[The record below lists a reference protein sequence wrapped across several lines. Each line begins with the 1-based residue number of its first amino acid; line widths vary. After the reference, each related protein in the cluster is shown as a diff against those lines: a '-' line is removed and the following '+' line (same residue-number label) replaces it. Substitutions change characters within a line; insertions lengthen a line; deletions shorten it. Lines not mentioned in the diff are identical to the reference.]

1 MTIRNLITAS
11 GMTQRSFAEYFRIPL
26 RSIENWCTG
35 SRSCP
40 EYLIDLIEYKLRHE
54 GKIQ

>member
-1 MTIRNLITAS
+1 MTIRDLITAS

-26 RSIENWCTG
+26 RTVENWSTG

-40 EYLIDLIEYKLRHE
+40 PYLIDLIEYKLRSE
-54 GKIQ
+54 GIIK